1 MRTRTLLVIL
11 VIALVTGFAAVNWDA
26 FTTATTLSLGPG
38 LGSVQAPLG
47 LVMLGLMGAMVLVF
61 ALYMAVWQGS
71 ILMDTR
77 RHTKELQAQR
87 ALADQAEASR
97 FTELRAVLQAEMAQ
111 LAQRLDASQQVLRRE
126 IQDSG
131 NSIAA
136 VLGEMDDRFK
146 TGPGRD
152 AR

>member
-1 MRTRTLLVIL
+1 
-11 VIALVTGFAAVNWDA
+11 
-26 FTTATTLSLGPG
+26 
-38 LGSVQAPLG
+38 
-47 LVMLGLMGAMVLVF
+47 MVLVF